1 LINRRLVLMMAGVF
15 VACGVL
21 PAGAA
26 VKVTPVANLSI
37 LGGQYWMS
45 ESVPS
50 SFGGN
55 ADLFFSPV
63 LNFSPN
69 IALLPIYSGSYRGTK
84 SVRDLVGG
92 GTLTQESQ
100 DHGISLKLV
109 NKMKGNMKLKAS
121 AGYKLEYLKETKEEA
136 WGQGLFDYTR
146 MGFGVELEKHW
157 KKTNGRAGMDYYT
170 MNYPHYQSLVTE
182 GQFETSMDTTTYSE
196 ISAQAGTNVL
206 NYTGMALF
214 LEYARQMSPKVMGV
228 IRYDVSMKNFVDQ
241 KTVQHSGAFSSELRR
256 DLSHALSMGVN
267 LTTPRVVLSF
277 SDAVQFYDSNQ
288 NTFDTAK
295 PQFIANNYDYF
306 QNGIAPAITFKL
318 GSVDEPVKLSL
329 LWDISWRMYT
339 ERLAQDAETDYK
351 SDKIS
356 QLINTMGMSI
366 TYPLASALSAKLALN
381 YSDSSSNMRYEKNY
395 KYNYYTFNYF
405 LGINWEL

>member
-1 LINRRLVLMMAGVF
+1 LINRRFILMMISVS
-15 VACGVL
+15 VVCGIL

-37 LGGQYWMS
+37 LGGQYWVT

-55 ADLFFSPV
+55 ADIFFSPV
-63 LNFSPN
+63 LNFSPAV
-69 IALLPIYSGSYRGTK
+69 ALLPIYSGNYRGTK

-100 DHGISLKLV
+100 DHSVSLKLV
-109 NKMKGNMKLKAS
+109 NKISGNLKLKAS
-121 AGYKLEYLKETKEEA
+121 ANYKLEYLKETKDET
-136 WGQGLFDYTR
+136 WGQGLFDYNR
-146 MGFGVELEKHW
+146 MGFGLELEKRW
-157 KKTNGRAGMDYYT
+157 QKTSGRAGVDYYT

-182 GQFETSMDTTTYSE
+182 NSFETSMDTTTYSE

-206 NYTGMALF
+206 NYNGIALF
-214 LEYARQMSPKVMGV
+214 LESARQMSPKVIGTL
-228 IRYDVSMKNFVDQ
+228 RYDISMKNFVDQ
-241 KTVQHSGAFSSELRR
+241 KTVQYTGAFSSTLRS
-256 DLSHALSMGVN
+256 DLSHTLSMGIN
-267 LTTPRVVLSF
+267 LATPRVVLSLT
-277 SDAVQFYDSNQ
+277 DALQMYDSNQ
-288 NTFDTAK
+288 NTFDTASSEYV
-295 PQFIANNYDYF
+295 ANNYDYF
-306 QNGIAPAITFKL
+306 QNGIMPAITFKL

-329 LWDISWRMYT
+329 LWDISWRLYA
-339 ERLAQDAETDYK
+339 ERMAQDANGDNK

-366 TYPLASALSAKLALN
+366 SYPLAGALSGKVALN